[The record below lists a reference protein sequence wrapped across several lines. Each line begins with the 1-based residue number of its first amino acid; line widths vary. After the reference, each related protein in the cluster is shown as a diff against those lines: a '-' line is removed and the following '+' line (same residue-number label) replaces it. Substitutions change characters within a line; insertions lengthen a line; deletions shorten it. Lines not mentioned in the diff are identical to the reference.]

1 MLEAAATDPQNNAVG
16 QSEKPKSPPYPRLS
30 EEACDPLTSSRGRI
44 RELEDP
50 LLERDAPK
58 GTRRS
63 SSAPQERFNSMFT
76 RAWKFRARKN
86 LWSSRL
92 RTDISVV

>member
-1 MLEAAATDPQNNAVG
+1 MLEAAATDPQNNTVG
-16 QSEKPKSPPYPRLS
+16 QSEKPKSPPYSRLS
-30 EEACDPLTSSRGRI
+30 EEACDPLASSRGRI

-63 SSAPQERFNSMFT
+63 SSAPRKSDLIRCLLEHGNSG
-76 RAWKFRARKN
+76 RAKIYGVR
-86 LWSSRL
+86 
-92 RTDISVV
+92 D